1 MHPEAMEWVQRWAP
15 GGPVDALDIGGRN
28 INGSPVSVFH
38 PDSTWTVVDLY
49 PGDGVTWVGDFLA
62 YDPHTGPFDVI
73 CHLEVAEHA
82 PDWRLHLGYAR
93 DLLEVD
99 GVLIF
104 TAAGPGR
111 APHSALDGGGMR
123 EGEHY
128 ENVQP
133 AHLAQ
138 VLDRSFSRHVVDVTG
153 TDVRAAAWR

>member
-15 GGPVDALDIGGRN
+15 GGPIVGLDIGGRN
-28 INGSPVSVFH
+28 INGAATDAFH
-38 PDSTWTVVDLY
+38 PDSTWEVVDLH
-49 PGDGVTWVGDFLA
+49 PGDRVTWVGDFVDYEA
-62 YDPHTGPFDVI
+62 SGMFDVI
-73 CHLEVAEHA
+73 CHVEVAEHA
-82 PDWRLHLGYAR
+82 LDWPMHLGISR
-93 DLLEVD
+93 DLLDVD

-111 APHSALDGGGMR
+111 APHSALDGGGLR
-123 EGEHY
+123 PDEHY